1 ARLQEILT
9 KLNEIE
15 DSGFR
20 QFFKDMNLIKHTFTK
35 ELGFNAY
42 WANKE
47 AQKAATELATD
58 TAYFKRAGYSMQAFE
73 TTMEKF
79 EYVNR
84 VFRNSPAYNH
94 LNILDE
100 ISVIQK
106 PVLVLQG
113 EFDYAIG
120 VDQARMIYD
129 ALTGVSKEHKRLII
143 IPDAAHN
150 LNLEA
155 PKQYTNA
162 VKPFLDTYN

>member
-1 ARLQEILT
+1 
-9 KLNEIE
+9 
-15 DSGFR
+15 
-20 QFFKDMNLIKHTFTK
+20 
-35 ELGFNAY
+35 
-42 WANKE
+42 
-47 AQKAATELATD
+47 
-58 TAYFKRAGYSMQAFE
+58 MQAFE

-120 VDQARMIYD
+120 IDQARMIYD
-129 ALTGVSKEHKRLII
+129 VLTGVSKDHKRLII
-143 IPDAAHN
+143 IPGAAQN

-155 PKQYTNA
+155 PKQYTNT